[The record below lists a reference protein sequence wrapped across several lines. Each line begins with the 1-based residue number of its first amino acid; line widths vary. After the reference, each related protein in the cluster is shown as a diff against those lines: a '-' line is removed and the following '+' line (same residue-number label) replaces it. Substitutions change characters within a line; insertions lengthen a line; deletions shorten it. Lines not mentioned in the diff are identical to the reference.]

1 MQDYDPRMAF
11 DDEVSR
17 RYDAED
23 LRGDEAGTVAF
34 LAKLAEGGA
43 ALEFAIGPGRVALPL
58 MQAGVRVDGIELSPD
73 VLARLREKPGGD
85 RVEAVEGDMARV
97 STGRTYRLVYLVY
110 NTIGN
115 VITQDD
121 QVLWLHERR
130 PPPRRGRRIRPGSPR
145 AGRPLLARAAET
157 SKPRRWKSTTSCPG
171 CLPLRP
177 GDADPR

>member
-1 MQDYDPRMAF
+1 MQGYDPRMAF

-17 RYDAED
+17 YHVED
-23 LRGDEAGTVAF
+23 LRGDEAETVAF

-43 ALEFAIGPGRVALPL
+43 ALEFAIGTGRVALPL

-73 VLARLREKPGGD
+73 MLARLREKPGGD
-85 RVEAVEGDMARV
+85 RVEVVEGNMARV

-121 QVLWLHERR
+121 QVLCLHERR

-145 AGRPLLARAAET
+145 AGRPLLARAPERR
-157 SKPRRWKSTTSCPG
+157 SREGGSRPRRGPG